1 MTRAKID
8 YEGNVLWEPPAIYK
22 SSCTI
27 NVEYF
32 PFDVQHCTMK
42 FGSWTYDGQQVDLIH
57 ASQTVKENESEP
69 SDNYVP
75 IGMDLTDFY
84 PNHEWDIM
92 SVPAQRS
99 IFRSLMSPE
108 FYPDITFHITLR
120 RKTLFY
126 TCNLIIPCV
135 GISFL
140 TVLTFYLPSES
151 GEKISLCIS
160 ILLSLTVFVLLLNEL
175 IPPTSLV
182 VPLIGKYL
190 LFTVILVTLSVTV
203 TVVVLNVN
211 FRSPAT
217 HCMPPWTKRL
227 FLNVLPKLLLMKR
240 PPVSSSLSASFY
252 MKEFARSFLREK
264 KNNTNSDL
272 INNEEKCV
280 GFNSFEMKSMETN
293 RDNPSWA
300 SLRDLNYYF
309 HQKKAIKSVHE
320 IVEHFRIEDE
330 TKRLKQEWKYVALV
344 CDRLLL
350 VIFTLACIVG
360 TTSIILQAPSFYDK
374 KIPIDQQ
381 ISKNFM

>member
-57 ASQTVKENESEP
+57 ASQTVGENESEP
-69 SDNYVP
+69 SENHVP
-75 IGMDLTDFY
+75 IGMDLTGFY

-99 IFRSLMSPE
+99 IFKSLMSPE

-151 GEKISLCIS
+151 EEKISLCIS

-190 LFTVILVTLSVTV
+190 LFTVILVTISVTV

-211 FRSPAT
+211 FRSPST

-264 KNNTNSDL
+264 KNNTNSEG
-272 INNEEKCV
+272 NNSEERFV
-280 GFNSFEMKSMETN
+280 GSVEMKNMEKN
-293 RDNPSWA
+293 IDKPFFK
-300 SLRDLNYYF
+300 SLNDWNYYY

-320 IVEHFRIEDE
+320 IVDHFRVEDE

-350 VIFTLACIVG
+350 VIFTLACFVG
-360 TTSIILQAPSFYDK
+360 TSSIILQAPSFYDK
-374 KIPIDQQ
+374 KIPIDKL
-381 ISKNFM
+381 ISKNFI